1 MLEPIIVM
9 GITIGIVEIIKAIY
23 FKIFKSDDA
32 NGIFKVLSPFII
44 MGIGTALNILNAGI
58 FGDGFLPEVMKLAAK
73 DGIIFTAA
81 ASGIYSLGK
90 SAIEG
95 SSSIKYSDKVEKL

>member
-1 MLEPIIVM
+1 MLDPVIIM
-9 GITIGIVEIIKAIY
+9 GLTILLVEIVKVIY
-23 FKIFKSDDA
+23 FGIFKSEGA
-32 NGIFKVLSPFII
+32 IGIFKVIAPLII
-44 MGIGTALNILNAGI
+44 MAIGTGLNILNAGI

-81 ASGIYSLGK
+81 ASGVYGLGK

-95 SSSIKYSDKVEKL
+95 STSIKYSDRIEKI